1 MAEVEASFTRTCQS
15 QQRRKRT
22 GNVVQKKHFSKDI
35 FTVVNDVSN
44 PEKYD
49 KILLEAF
56 LNPQKIAE
64 TEETKKAFVKM
75 TQQFY
80 NNSDMA
86 ASYPNLFKLLWYSNI
101 PCFEN
106 PVTDSY
112 LIKKC
117 FWQGDEIACSE
128 VFQQVP
134 TDSGKYLNIRELILE
149 RNKIIINTRDVLCL
163 QC

>member
-1 MAEVEASFTRTCQS
+1 MTNTYIFIVDS
-15 QQRRKRT
+15 
-22 GNVVQKKHFSKDI
+22 DI
-35 FTVVNDVSN
+35 T
-44 PEKYD
+44 EKYD
-49 KILLEAF
+49 TILLEAF

-101 PCFEN
+101 PCFQN
-106 PVTDSY
+106 DVTESY

-117 FWQGDEIACSE
+117 FWQGEELACSE
-128 VFQQVP
+128 LFQQVP
-134 TDSGKYLNIRELILE
+134 TDSG
-149 RNKIIINTRDVLCL
+149 
-163 QC
+163 